1 MVPIQ
6 IIECANKSSQG
17 YTQFAFGFF
26 LALPF
31 QRRRSQ
37 PYQKNRQQTSE
48 AD

>member
-1 MVPIQ
+1 
-6 IIECANKSSQG
+6 
-17 YTQFAFGFF
+17 